1 MSRYSETV
9 ARHNRDRHLL
19 RTCAEMVAADW
30 AASQFRRS
38 GDTPRVVARVAIEG
52 VLFMNDTTDDLE
64 TDSRYRFVC
73 ERIRPD
79 LQRLAG
85 ETLELYQ
92 ERKHGTSA

>member
-19 RTCAEMVAADW
+19 RTCSDLVAADW

-38 GDTPRVVARVAIEG
+38 GATPPVVAPVAIEG
-52 VLFMNDTTDDLE
+52 VLFMNDTTDDLA

-73 ERIRPD
+73 GRIKPD